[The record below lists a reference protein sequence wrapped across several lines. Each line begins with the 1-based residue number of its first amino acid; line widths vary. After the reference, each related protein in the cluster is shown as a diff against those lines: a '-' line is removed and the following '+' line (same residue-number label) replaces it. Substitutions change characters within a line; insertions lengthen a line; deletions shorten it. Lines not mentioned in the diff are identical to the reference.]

1 MEGGGV
7 LFIVF
12 IFIMLGIILMDMER
26 EAKARKKCTELASSM
41 RIDGRTL
48 VLPEKTRLLRG
59 TLWIRGEWIGAK
71 HRHYSVQR
79 ELRTSE
85 EFTSDRIELEPE
97 KFFVFIGENDDAWVE
112 LPVYV
117 IAEGRFRDAL
127 ISPVLPTYRI
137 EAGENSLGTS
147 HNDEYAHLRLETGR
161 GMISGR
167 LYTSVAKCRG
177 ARVELIH
184 PESKGEEK
192 LVETRGS
199 GEKDFERRFWE
210 KPLILVMDRNVS
222 DPRKLREAFGA
233 RRVLEGHGKYKVLLT
248 MDVPLKQDEH
258 AGTELLIEPAEGFPE
273 GSPETNV
280 VV

>member
-1 MEGGGV
+1 MEGGGA

-26 EAKARKKCTELASSM
+26 EAKARRKCTELASSV
-41 RIDGRTL
+41 RIEGGTL
-48 VLPEKTRLLRG
+48 VLPEKTRLLKG
-59 TLWIRGEWIGAK
+59 TLRIRGEWIGAK

-79 ELRTSE
+79 ELRTAG
-85 EFTSDRIELEPE
+85 EFTSDRIELKPE
-97 KFFVFIGENDDAWVE
+97 RFFVSIRENDDAWVE

-117 IAEGRFRDAL
+117 IVEGKFRDAL

-137 EAGENSLGTS
+137 EAGETSIGTS

-161 GMISGR
+161 GMLSGR
-167 LYTSVAKCRG
+167 LYTSVEKCRG

-184 PESKGEEK
+184 SESKGKEK
-192 LVETRGS
+192 LVEVRGS

-233 RRVLEGHGKYKVLLT
+233 RRILEGHGKYEVLLT

-273 GSPETNV
+273 GSPEINV